1 MPPRVIRGAGKVSM
15 KKNSHKRTRKSK
27 SNHQRAG
34 AIYTFDLNDKIGGLA
49 ANVPLNGTNDGDC
62 PNTDVSALGFTNYGL
77 TKGGS
82 RKGRKGRKGSKSHK
96 SHKSH
101 KKSKGRKGLKSKS
114 SKKSKSRRS

>member
-1 MPPRVIRGAGKVSM
+1 MPAKVIRGAGKVSM

-34 AIYTFDLNDKIGGLA
+34 AIYTYDFNDKIGGLA
-49 ANVPLNGTNDGDC
+49 ANIPLNGTNDGDC

-82 RKGRKGRKGSKSHK
+82 RKGRKGRKGSKS
-96 SHKSH
+96 KSH
-101 KKSKGRKGLKSKS
+101 KKSKGRKSLKSKS